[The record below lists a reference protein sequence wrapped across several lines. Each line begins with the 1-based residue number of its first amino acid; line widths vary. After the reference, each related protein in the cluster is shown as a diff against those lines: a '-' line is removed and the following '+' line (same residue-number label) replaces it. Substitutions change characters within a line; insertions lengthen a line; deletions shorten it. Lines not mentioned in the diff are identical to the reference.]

1 MSDAFFQDKVESIKE
16 RASRNP
22 NDDYIEFDSVTW
34 KDKCNFT
41 TRKSVVAYKDLQCH
55 INPDV
60 NDENSRWYTV
70 TRVYDL
76 DDNKQ
81 LFMAMKAV
89 KLLRSAIFM
98 RFPEYVS
105 LLEQYHKQYYIE
117 G

>member
-1 MSDAFFQDKVESIKE
+1 MSDAYFQDKVESIKE
-16 RASRNP
+16 RVSKNSIS
-22 NDDYIEFDSVTW
+22 DYIEFDSVSW
-34 KDKCNFT
+34 KDKYNFS

-89 KLLRSAIFM
+89 KLLQSAIFM
-98 RFPEYVS
+98 GFSEYVS
-105 LLEQYHKQYYIE
+105 LLEQYHKQYYNE